1 VLSATLTSW
10 ASRLQ
15 LRLNSRKVVVV
26 AVEAVE
32 TAEVPES
39 LANLVVV
46 AEVAEVASSSLMTRP
61 SPLFE
66 HAAPASAAPTKVNVK
81 RLSHLQHA
89 FRCE

>member
-1 VLSATLTSW
+1 
-10 ASRLQ
+10 
-15 LRLNSRKVVVV
+15 
-26 AVEAVE
+26 
-32 TAEVPES
+32 
-39 LANLVVV
+39 
-46 AEVAEVASSSLMTRP
+46 VASSSLMTRP

>member
-1 VLSATLTSW
+1 MKSNITK
-10 ASRLQ
+10 R
-15 LRLNSRKVVVV
+15 VVVV
-26 AVEAVE
+26 DVEAVE
-32 TAEVPES
+32 IAEVLENPVS
-39 LANLVVV
+39 PVVV

-66 HAAPASAAPTKVNVK
+66 QAAPASAAPTKVNVK